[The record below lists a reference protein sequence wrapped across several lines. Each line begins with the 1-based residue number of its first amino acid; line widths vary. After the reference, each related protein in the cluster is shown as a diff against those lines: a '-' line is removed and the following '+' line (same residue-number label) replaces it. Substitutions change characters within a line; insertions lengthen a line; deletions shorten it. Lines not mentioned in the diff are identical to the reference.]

1 MPFAEPRPDAVPPPT
16 RARRRLP
23 GVLLTRG
30 YRRAWL
36 RDDLPAGI
44 VVSAL
49 LVPQGMA
56 YAQLAGL
63 PAVTGLYATMIPL
76 AVYALVGPSRILVL
90 GPDSAVAPMVAAA
103 VVPLA
108 AAPGERL
115 ALAGLL
121 AVMVGVLCMLGAVAR
136 FGFVTELLSTPV
148 RVGYL
153 AGIALTV
160 IVGQLPRMLGV
171 PVPAEGVAAQLRA
184 AAEGVPDL
192 DVAAAAIGV
201 ASLAAIL
208 AVRRWRPRA
217 PGVLV
222 AVVVATV
229 VVASAD
235 LDVAVVGSLPEG
247 LPSVGLPSVD
257 GAHLASLA
265 AAALGIALVAFADTS
280 ILSRSYGA
288 RLGDRVDQ
296 NHELFALGAA
306 NVAAGLFQGFPLSSS
321 SSRTPV
327 AERAGS
333 RTQVTGLTGA
343 AVIAVLLVAA
353 PDLTA
358 HLPQATLAAV
368 VVAAVLGL
376 ADVGWLRRTWR
387 VRRSECL
394 LALASL
400 VGVVVLGVLWGV
412 LVAIGL
418 SVGNFVR
425 RAWRPHDAVLGRA
438 RGVKG
443 YHDITRHPRAQQ
455 VPGLL
460 LFRFDAPLW
469 FANAEVFRSRV
480 LELVEEADPPVRR
493 VVVAAEPITDVDTT
507 AAEVLGALLEDLRAR
522 GVVLAFAELKDPVAD
537 RLRAY
542 GLLDAVGA
550 DNLHPTVGA
559 AVHAYLHDT
568 GLAWPPPSASAPD
581 GPLA

>member
-1 MPFAEPRPDAVPPPT
+1 M
-16 RARRRLP
+16 
-23 GVLLTRG
+23 LLTRG
-30 YRRAWL
+30 YRRGWL
-36 RDDLPAGI
+36 RDDLVAGV

-63 PAVTGLYATMIPL
+63 PPVTGLYATMIPL

-108 AAPGERL
+108 ATPQDRVP
-115 ALAGLL
+115 LAGLL
-121 AVMVGVLCMLGAVAR
+121 AVMVGLVCMLGAVAR

-160 IVGQLPRMLGV
+160 MAGQVPRVMGIAV
-171 PVPAEGVAAQLRA
+171 PSEGVVDQMRA
-184 AAEGVPDL
+184 AVDGVDGMDP
-192 DVAAAAIGV
+192 AAALIGV
-201 ASLAAIL
+201 AGLGLIL
-208 AVRRWRPRA
+208 GTRWWRPRV
-217 PGVLV
+217 PGVLI
-222 AVVVATV
+222 AVVAATAAVAAT
-229 VVASAD
+229 D
-235 LDVAVVGSLPEG
+235 PDVAVVGSLPRG
-247 LPSVGLPSVD
+247 LPSVGPPGIG
-257 GAHLASLA
+257 GAHLGELA
-265 AAALGIALVAFADTS
+265 AAAVGIALVAFADTS
-280 ILSRSYGA
+280 ILSRSYAA

-306 NVAAGLFQGFPLSSS
+306 NLAAGVFQGFPLSSS

-327 AERAGS
+327 AERAGA

-343 AVIAVLLVAA
+343 AAVAVLLVAA
-353 PDLTA
+353 PDLTRD
-358 HLPQATLAAV
+358 LPQATLAAV

-376 ADVGWLRRTWR
+376 VDIAWLRRAWR

-394 LALASL
+394 LALAAL
-400 VGVVVLGVLWGV
+400 VGVVALGVLWGV
-412 LVAIGL
+412 LLAVGL
-418 SVGNFVR
+418 SVGDFVR

-443 YHDITRHPRAQQ
+443 YHDVTRYPQARRI
-455 VPGLL
+455 PGLL
-460 LFRFDAPLW
+460 LYRFDAPLW

-507 AAEVLGALLEDLRAR
+507 AAEVLGELLEDLRVR
-522 GVVLAFAELKDPVAD
+522 GVELAFAEVKDPVGD

-542 GLLDAVGA
+542 GLRDLIGA
-550 DNLHPTVGA
+550 DRLHPTIGA
-559 AVHAYLHDT
+559 AVHAYLADT
-568 GLAWPPPSASAPD
+568 GVAWPPPEDTAP
-581 GPLA
+581 GRVHP